1 MKKLIFSALA
11 ICAALLA
18 HGQVLEVAGTQRIA
32 LPDGYRVDQANIAP
46 DGTYA
51 VISPISGQG
60 LTRLDL
66 ATGQTRVLAP
76 TGSNYDLKFT
86 ADSRNIVYKD
96 VTIGKDNLRRV
107 AVKSTDVQTAK
118 TVTLVKPSRDIQGI
132 SVNGATA
139 AAIDGGRLRTKQLSG
154 AVAPTAERPEL
165 SIDRG
170 QLMITRG
177 GRTQTLSPLG
187 TTGKSYIWQSL
198 SPNGKRVLFYVVGD
212 GCYTCDLDGTN
223 VKSLGILRAPVW
235 YDDNTIVGMVNQSDG
250 YVITA
255 SRLVAST
262 ADGTARQTLTADDV
276 AAIYPSTANGKI
288 AFSTPDGQL
297 YIITIK

>member
-11 ICAALLA
+11 LCAALLA
-18 HGQVLEVAGTQRIA
+18 HGQVLEVSGTQRIT

-46 DGTYA
+46 DGSYA
-51 VISPISGQG
+51 VISPLSGKG
-60 LTRLDL
+60 LTKLDL
-66 ATGQTRVLAP
+66 TTGQTSVLAT

-86 ADSRNIVYKD
+86 ADSRNIIYKD

-107 AVKSTDVQTAK
+107 AVKSTDVQTMK

-139 AAIDGGRLRTKQLSG
+139 IAIDGGRLKTKQLS
-154 AVAPTAERPEL
+154 AVASTDERPEL

-170 QLMITRG
+170 QLMITKG

-187 TTGKSYIWQSL
+187 TDGKSYIWQSL
-198 SPNGKRVLFYVVGD
+198 SPNGKKVLFYVVGD

-223 VKSLGILRAPVW
+223 VRSLGILRAPVW
-235 YDDNTIVGMVNQSDG
+235 YDDNTIVGMVNESDG

-255 SRLVAST
+255 SKLVAST
-262 ADGTARQTLTADDV
+262 ADGKVRQTLTAADV
-276 AAIYPSTANGKI
+276 AAIYPSTAKGKI

>member
-11 ICAALLA
+11 LCVALLA

-46 DGTYA
+46 DGSYV
-51 VISPISGQG
+51 VISPLSGVG
-60 LTRLDL
+60 LTKLDL
-66 ATGQTRVLAP
+66 ATGQTSVLAP

-139 AAIDGGRLRTKQLSG
+139 VAIDGGRLRTKLLG
-154 AVAPTAERPEL
+154 AAAPTSERPEL

-187 TTGKSYIWQSL
+187 TAGKSYIWQSL
-198 SPNGKRVLFYVVGD
+198 SPNGKQVLFYVVGD

-223 VKSLGILRAPVW
+223 VRSLGILRAPVW
-235 YDDNTIVGMVNQSDG
+235 YDDNTIVGMVNESDG
-250 YVITA
+250 YVITS

-262 ADGTARQTLTADDV
+262 ADGKARQTLTAADV